1 MPEPLRFG
9 IIGRAIFV
17 AHTGKTGLR
26 RMGACFPASFT
37 VPVGKTRPPL
47 AGTGDADVFL
57 WLYYRKRL
65 MLYSLKFQRNN
76 Q

>member
-9 IIGRAIFV
+9 IIGRAIFI
-17 AHTGKTGLR
+17 AHTGKTSPR
-26 RMGACFPASFT
+26 RMRACFPASFT
-37 VPVGKTRPPL
+37 VPVGKTPSPL

-57 WLYYRKRL
+57 WLRHRKRL
-65 MLYSLKFQRNN
+65 MLYSLKLQRNN